1 MEKKSLIWMIIEA
14 LILLMVLSFV
24 WNHYDNKLDISEQN
38 LIASRSKLEELTL
51 ENGNLLFEK
60 DSYILKIKDLETEIG
75 VSKKEIKDLQRKLDS
90 SVAYIAK
97 IEGQY
102 KMDTVYAVKDSLI
115 YINNDNYI
123 AKFSYKDK
131 WFSINGENDISI
143 NNKKIDNINTNLYDI
158 IMNAS
163 LTIGI
168 TDSYKF
174 FIETDNPYLNINN
187 VNSSAIENSIMIPK
201 KKRFNFG
208 FQMGMGLSYDLFS
221 KSWGVGPYAGAGL
234 QINF

>member
-75 VSKKEIKDLQRKLDS
+75 VSKKEIKNLQRKLDS

-102 KMDTVYAVKDSLI
+102 KIDTVYTVKDSLI
-115 YINNDNYI
+115 YVNNDNYI
-123 AKFSYKDK
+123 AKFSYEDK

-187 VNSSAIENSIMIPK
+187 VNSSAIENSIMVPK

-221 KSWGVGPYAGAGL
+221 KSIGVGPYAGAGL

>member
-75 VSKKEIKDLQRKLDS
+75 VSKKEIKNLQRKLDS

-102 KMDTVYAVKDSLI
+102 KMDTVYTVKDSLI
-115 YINNDNYI
+115 YVNNDNYI

-187 VNSSAIENSIMIPK
+187 VNSSAIENSIMTPK

>member
-102 KMDTVYAVKDSLI
+102 KMDTVYTVKDSLI
-115 YINNDNYI
+115 YVNNDNYI
-123 AKFSYKDK
+123 AKFSYEDK
-131 WFSINGENDISI
+131 WFSINGENNISI

-187 VNSSAIENSIMIPK
+187 VNSSAIENSIMVPK

>member
-75 VSKKEIKDLQRKLDS
+75 VSKKEIKNLQRKLDS

-102 KMDTVYAVKDSLI
+102 KMDTVYTVKDSLI
-115 YINNDNYI
+115 YVNNDNYI